1 MRNSILT
8 AVAVLVTVATNAQD
22 SFLISQPTI
31 NTCQASL
38 QDTGGEPGGGY
49 QNNENFTTVICPDS
63 PGQGIS
69 LNFGATPFNLSTA
82 GTAPLDQLSIWDGPD
97 DTYPLIGT
105 WTGNNSPGIITASFL
120 NVQNTGGCLTVRFT
134 SNDSGTGRFA
144 AFISCEVPCEP
155 PTAVAI
161 IENATETPL
170 LVCQN
175 ELITFDASGSVPAQG
190 FSIDEYKW
198 DFDDGVLDSITGPI
212 ITHSFP
218 EPGEYV
224 VQVYL
229 TDNNN
234 CGSTNLVD
242 LQILVSTTPVF
253 AGTAASDS
261 VVCQGTPIVLDA
273 NPVQAITWS
282 AIPEADFGNG
292 IYLPDDQS
300 QPFNSSIQFAGFAP
314 NATLTNISDLLS
326 VCVSMEHS
334 YMGDLVIFLTCP
346 NGQNVYFHQQGGGGT
361 FIGNALDG
369 ETDPPTPGECLDY
382 CWDPTATNGTWATN
396 AGGTLPSGSY
406 ASVQPMTQ
414 LVGCPLNG
422 IWTLTVNDLFGADDG
437 FLCSWQINFDPD
449 LYPDLTEFT
458 PVLGESALDSAAW
471 SGPNV
476 VTDPNDPL
484 VAVVNTPEP
493 GTFSYVFSVTD
504 NFGCTYD
511 TTLTVTIDQAPQGPI
526 VITGDAEICDDGVA
540 NLSVPQGFD
549 TYVWSPLDGSTSNVS
564 ISEEGEYTVTV
575 AFGNCPYTTDPFTV
589 TVLPNP
595 EPVIVGP
602 PVQCGDQP
610 ALLSTQEPYAGY
622 LWSNTSQE
630 STISVGVGQWFVV
643 VTDENGCN
651 GTSDPYTVT
660 NAPNPTA
667 AFGFDPI
674 PPVPVETTVQFTDAS
689 TVSGDV
695 ITGWEW
701 DFGTPV
707 GTSTDQFPTFTYL
720 GPGEFV
726 VTLVVTT
733 SQGCTDTTSAL
744 YVVYPPEI
752 LIPNVF
758 TPNGDRLNDTF
769 SIENLRFYGHE
780 LKIYSRWGTLVHESS
795 DAAREWK
802 ASEQPDGTY
811 YYVLTLQDGREL
823 AGHITVLR

>member
-1 MRNSILT
+1 MT
-8 AVAVLVTVATNAQD
+8 GVANAQG
-22 SFLISQPTI
+22 SFLISQPEIT
-31 NTCQASL
+31 TCQASL

-120 NVQNTGGCLTVRFT
+120 NAQNTGGCLTVRFT

-234 CGSTNLVD
+234 CGSANLVD

-253 AGTAASDS
+253 AGTAASDT
-261 VVCQGTPIVLDA
+261 VICQGTPVVLDA

-300 QPFNSSIQFAGFAP
+300 QPFNSSIQFAGFSP
-314 NATLTNISDLLS
+314 NSTLTNISDLLS

-414 LVGCPLNG
+414 LIGCPLNG

-458 PVLGESALDSAAW
+458 PVLGESALDSAIW

-493 GTFSYVFSVTD
+493 GTFDYVFSVTD

-511 TTLTVTIDQAPQGPI
+511 TTLTVLVNPSPQGPI

-549 TYVWSPLDGSTSNVS
+549 TYIWSPLDASTSNVS
-564 ISEEGEYTVTV
+564 IEEAGEYTVTV
-575 AFGNCPYTTDPFTV
+575 AFGDCPYTTDPFAV

-651 GTSDPYTVT
+651 GTSAPYTVT
-660 NAPNPTA
+660 SAPNPTA
-667 AFGFDPI
+667 GFSFDPV

-689 TVSGDV
+689 TVTGDV
-695 ITGWEW
+695 ITEWEW

-707 GTSTDQFPTFTYL
+707 GSSTEQFPSYTYL

-733 SQGCTDTTSAL
+733 SQGCSDTISTI
-744 YVVYPPEI
+744 YTVFPPEI

-780 LKIYSRWGTLVHESS
+780 LKIYSRWGTLVHEST

-811 YYVLTLQDGREL
+811 YYVLTLEDGREL